1 MTDNDKIERII
12 KKRLDVSEID
22 KEKSVD
28 DPFVLAAIGIE
39 IEEDLDIHLSSTDF
53 MLAKTVGDIKRVV
66 KNGSR

>member
-53 MLAKTVGDIKRVV
+53 MKSKTISDIKRIA
-66 KNGSR
+66 KNGCK